1 MKFETKYFGTVEV
14 PPDEV
19 ITFPNGLF
27 GFEEERSFLLLP
39 FAGSDGNMLCLQSA
53 ATPSLAFIAMNP
65 FSLHPSYQPLL
76 SSEELREME
85 VKDSHA
91 LCYYVLC
98 VVREP
103 VQESTL
109 NFKCPVV
116 VNPDSRRA
124 IQVIL
129 ESDAYHMR
137 HRLGGVPGGKGGH
150 PMLIL
155 GRKAGESLTIGG
167 DISITVLSVDS
178 GGNVSLGIQ
187 APKEMLILRSELQ
200 QAVSSNQEAAQSP
213 STPQLLA
220 SLESAFRRAEAVTP
234 PSGPHR

>member
-91 LCYYVLC
+91 LCYYV
-98 VVREP
+98 P
-103 VQESTL
+103 VSYTHLTL
-109 NFKCPVV
+109 P
-116 VNPDSRRA
+116 
-124 IQVIL
+124 
-129 ESDAYHMR
+129 
-137 HRLGGVPGGKGGH
+137 
-150 PMLIL
+150 
-155 GRKAGESLTIGG
+155 TI
-167 DISITVLSVDS
+167 
-178 GGNVSLGIQ
+178 
-187 APKEMLILRSELQ
+187 A
-200 QAVSSNQEAAQSP
+200 
-213 STPQLLA
+213 
-220 SLESAFRRAEAVTP
+220 
-234 PSGPHR
+234 

>member
-39 FAGSDGNMLCLQSA
+39 FAGSGNMLCLQSA

-137 HRLGGVPGGKGGH
+137 HRLAEFQGGK
-150 PMLIL
+150 
-155 GRKAGESLTIGG
+155 AGTLC
-167 DISITVLSVDS
+167 
-178 GGNVSLGIQ
+178 
-187 APKEMLILRSELQ
+187 
-200 QAVSSNQEAAQSP
+200 
-213 STPQLLA
+213 
-220 SLESAFRRAEAVTP
+220 
-234 PSGPHR
+234 

>member
-1 MKFETKYFGTVEV
+1 M
-14 PPDEV
+14 
-19 ITFPNGLF
+19 
-27 GFEEERSFLLLP
+27 
-39 FAGSDGNMLCLQSA
+39 
-53 ATPSLAFIAMNP
+53 
-65 FSLHPSYQPLL
+65 
-76 SSEELREME
+76 
-85 VKDSHA
+85 A

-137 HRLGGVPGGKGGH
+137 HRLAELPGGKGGH

>member
-124 IQVIL
+124 IQVIHTVL
-129 ESDAYHMR
+129 RDMVPCFSVNSLRIMKSTLKSYFYSDFIFATN
-137 HRLGGVPGGKGGH
+137 PI
-150 PMLIL
+150 LIL
-155 GRKAGESLTIGG
+155 PR
-167 DISITVLSVDS
+167 
-178 GGNVSLGIQ
+178 
-187 APKEMLILRSELQ
+187 
-200 QAVSSNQEAAQSP
+200 AQ
-213 STPQLLA
+213 TWKQ
-220 SLESAFRRAEAVTP
+220 
-234 PSGPHR
+234 

>member
-137 HRLGGVPGGKGGH
+137 HRL
-150 PMLIL
+150 
-155 GRKAGESLTIGG
+155 AEF
-167 DISITVLSVDS
+167 
-178 GGNVSLGIQ
+178 
-187 APKEMLILRSELQ
+187 Q

>member
-103 VQESTL
+103 VQESSL

-137 HRLGGVPGGKGGH
+137 HRLAEFQGGK
-150 PMLIL
+150 
-155 GRKAGESLTIGG
+155 AGTLC
-167 DISITVLSVDS
+167 
-178 GGNVSLGIQ
+178 
-187 APKEMLILRSELQ
+187 
-200 QAVSSNQEAAQSP
+200 
-213 STPQLLA
+213 
-220 SLESAFRRAEAVTP
+220 
-234 PSGPHR
+234 

>member
-85 VKDSHA
+85 VKEIGRAS
-91 LCYYVLC
+91 C
-98 VVREP
+98 RER
-103 VQESTL
+103 V
-109 NFKCPVV
+109 
-116 VNPDSRRA
+116 
-124 IQVIL
+124 
-129 ESDAYHMR
+129 
-137 HRLGGVPGGKGGH
+137 
-150 PMLIL
+150 
-155 GRKAGESLTIGG
+155 
-167 DISITVLSVDS
+167 
-178 GGNVSLGIQ
+178 
-187 APKEMLILRSELQ
+187 
-200 QAVSSNQEAAQSP
+200 
-213 STPQLLA
+213 
-220 SLESAFRRAEAVTP
+220 
-234 PSGPHR
+234 

>member
-109 NFKCPVV
+109 NFKC
-116 VNPDSRRA
+116 
-124 IQVIL
+124 
-129 ESDAYHMR
+129 
-137 HRLGGVPGGKGGH
+137 GVPGGKGGH

>member
-1 MKFETKYFGTVEV
+1 
-14 PPDEV
+14 
-19 ITFPNGLF
+19 
-27 GFEEERSFLLLP
+27 
-39 FAGSDGNMLCLQSA
+39 MLAECRH
-53 ATPSLAFIAMNP
+53 PSLAFIAMNP

-137 HRLGGVPGGKGGH
+137 HRLAEFQGGK
-150 PMLIL
+150 
-155 GRKAGESLTIGG
+155 AGTLC
-167 DISITVLSVDS
+167 
-178 GGNVSLGIQ
+178 
-187 APKEMLILRSELQ
+187 
-200 QAVSSNQEAAQSP
+200 
-213 STPQLLA
+213 
-220 SLESAFRRAEAVTP
+220 
-234 PSGPHR
+234 

>member
-1 MKFETKYFGTVEV
+1 M
-14 PPDEV
+14 P
-19 ITFPNGLF
+19 
-27 GFEEERSFLLLP
+27 
-39 FAGSDGNMLCLQSA
+39 
-53 ATPSLAFIAMNP
+53 
-65 FSLHPSYQPLL
+65 
-76 SSEELREME
+76 
-85 VKDSHA
+85 

-129 ESDAYHMR
+129 NRMPTTCGIVWRSSR
-137 HRLGGVPGGKGGH
+137 GKGGH

-167 DISITVLSVDS
+167 YQYH
-178 GGNVSLGIQ
+178 GSLCG
-187 APKEMLILRSELQ
+187 LRRKCGAWVFRPQRDADPPQRAAAGRLLQ
-200 QAVSSNQEAAQSP
+200 PRRPPRA
-213 STPQLLA
+213 STPQRLA
-220 SLESAFRRAEAVTP
+220 SLELCVPQGGGCNPAVG
-234 PSGPHR
+234 SVQMILKDWRQVE